1 MPANEKLRAFVAKCE
16 DPAQLRTMIANAKA
30 RGEDEL
36 ALAAFRRL
44 VLVSPSEA
52 PGTVEHDM
60 WQTIFA
66 FEHLLKEERGKTTLL
81 ARTRQKI
88 GRDGSEHFEVGISY
102 EEIAAAA
109 EQAGDQ
115 RSVFFAKA
123 LLGAADSYRRGYVAA
138 PDAAV
143 TDMWLAC
150 WQVASRVSPKLR
162 FQQPGQKPGRSTW
175 FYFREAEGFARGA
188 PAVVV
193 YKAERGQADL
203 QFSGTGTA
211 QLAALVETLLDPDM
225 RVVSAGKS
233 ASVRVA
239 VPEISFSGSAE
250 EQHAA
255 ICAGLEACERLRTLF
270 VERISGRFD
279 QSEATR

>member
-1 MPANEKLRAFVAKCE
+1 VARLLAAKIG
-16 DPAQLRTMIANAKA
+16 DPAAAIDGAWVSHAEVDGESDLVVSLSGPQGRTVALIENKISALFQPDQGARYRARAARLGDTGVRAVTVLIAPA
-30 RGEDEL
+30 GY
-36 ALAAFRRL
+36 
-44 VLVSPSEA
+44 
-52 PGTVEHDM
+52 H
-60 WQTIFA
+60 
-66 FEHLLKEERGKTTLL
+66 
-81 ARTRQKI
+81 

-102 EEIAAAA
+102 EEIATAA

-115 RSVFFAKA
+115 RSMFFAKA

-150 WQVASRVSPKLR
+150 WQVATRVSPKLR

-188 PAVVV
+188 LAVVV

-203 QFSGTGTA
+203 QFSGTSAA
-211 QLAALVETLLDPDM
+211 QLAALVQTLLEPDM

-239 VPEISFSGSAE
+239 VPEINFNGSAE

-255 ICAGLEACERLRTLF
+255 ICTGLEACERLRTLY
-270 VERISGRFD
+270 VERISGPLRAAR
-279 QSEATR
+279 S